1 MQQRDSVATRSKLKK
16 KQQHPIFGRNEGFF
30 VSDDIFYLPFA
41 VVKNLLLEH
50 FSIICYTIWRINDG
64 WLIINQN
71 LCVINFIAFS
81 NKQLNLII
89 HKSDY
94 LIWKQHL
101 KQKHNCQK
109 SCKKILA
116 RFDSKYQKEKQ
127 LTLVEL
133 HWERWL
139 GRCSMSCSYWK
150 ISCTIF
156 LTRFS
161 NESSDLSHFHHI
173 TEIVRFRERIMR
185 TMNRFIKDRARCFRN
200 LLYLLF
206 RD

>member
-16 KQQHPIFGRNEGFF
+16 KKQHPFSMKWGVF

-50 FSIICYTIWRINDG
+50 FSILCYTIWRINDG
-64 WLIINQN
+64 WLISKQK
-71 LCVINFIAFS
+71 LCVINSIAFS
-81 NKQLNLII
+81 NKQLKLNNTQERL
-89 HKSDY
+89 SD
-94 LIWKQHL
+94 LETTL
-101 KQKHNCQK
+101 KTKTQLSKELQ
-109 SCKKILA
+109 KILA

-139 GRCSMSCSYWK
+139 ERCSMSCSYWK

-161 NESSDLSHFHHI
+161 NESFDLSHFHHI
-173 TEIVRFRERIMR
+173 TEIVRFRERICR
-185 TMNRFIKDRARCFRN
+185 RWIGS
-200 LLYLLF
+200 
-206 RD
+206 